1 MHRFRSPARPRWEIF
16 CQVVDNFGDIGVC
29 WRLATDLARRGG
41 GAVRLW
47 VDEWEALRRICPA
60 ATAVDERAGGSV
72 QGVELRRW
80 TSAFVPLV
88 PGEIVVEA
96 FACELPTAQLEAMA
110 ALRQAPLW
118 INLEYLSAE
127 AWVAGCH
134 GMASP
139 HPRLPLVKHFF
150 FPGFD
155 AGTGGLPREADLL
168 ARRDAWRARPEG
180 RAAWLAARGIASGP
194 DALRVS
200 LFAYEQPELPALF
213 DAWAGSGREMLVL
226 VPESRVL
233 GDVQRVLGRE
243 RLQAGDRVVRGA
255 LTACVLPFTDQAGY
269 DELLWACEL
278 NFVRGEDSF
287 VRAQWAARPFVW
299 QIYPQADAAHH
310 DKLEAFLARYLQG
323 LPAAEADALARFWR
337 AWNGCAPDRATPAEA
352 WPALAAALPALDV
365 HARRWC
371 DVQAALPDLATALDT
386 FCSHIAHAAR

>member
-1 MHRFRSPARPRWEIF
+1 MHPTPSAARPRWEIF

-29 WRLATDLARRGG
+29 WRLAADLARRGCG
-41 GAVRLW
+41 SVRLW
-47 VDEWEALRRICPA
+47 VDDWEVLRRICPDA
-60 ATAVDERAGGSV
+60 NRVGGDV
-72 QGVELRRW
+72 RGVELRHW

-88 PGEIVVEA
+88 PGEIVIEA
-96 FACELPTAQLEAMA
+96 FACELPPAQLEAMA
-110 ALRQAPLW
+110 ALRPAPVW

-127 AWVAGCH
+127 GWVAGCH

-155 AGTGGLPREADLL
+155 AGGGGLLREADLL
-168 ARRDAWRARPEG
+168 ACRDAWRVRPEG
-180 RAAWLAARGIASGP
+180 RAAWLAARGIESSP
-194 DALRVS
+194 DVLRVS
-200 LFAYEQPELPALF
+200 LFAYEQPALPALF
-213 DAWAGSGREMLVL
+213 DAWAGGDGEVLVL

-233 GDVQRVLGRE
+233 GDVQAALGRE
-243 RLQAGDRVVRGA
+243 GLRAGDRVVRGA
-255 LTACVLPFTDQAGY
+255 LTTCVLPFTDQAGY

-299 QIYPQADAAHH
+299 QIYPQVEAAHH

-323 LPAAEADALARFWR
+323 LPVAEADALARFWR

-352 WPALAAALPALDV
+352 WPAFAAALPALDL

-371 DVQAALPDLATALDT
+371 DAQAALPDLAAALDT

>member
-1 MHRFRSPARPRWEIF
+1 MHRSRSSARPRWEIF

-29 WRLATDLARRGG
+29 WRLAADLARRGYG
-41 GAVRLW
+41 SVRLW
-47 VDEWEALRRICPA
+47 VDDWAALRRICA
-60 ATAVDERAGGSV
+60 GANAVDEALGGSV
-72 QGVELRRW
+72 QGVELRHW

-96 FACELPTAQLEAMA
+96 FACELPPAQLEAMA
-110 ALRQAPLW
+110 ALRPAPVW

-139 HPRLPLVKHFF
+139 HPRLPLVKRFF

-155 AGTGGLPREADLL
+155 AGAGGLLREADLL
-168 ARRDAWRARPEG
+168 ARRDRWRSHPEG
-180 RAAWLAARGIASGP
+180 AAAWFAARGIDSRP

-200 LFAYEQPELPALF
+200 LFAYEQPDLPALF
-213 DAWAGSGREMLVL
+213 EAWSGGDREVLVL

-233 GDVQRVLGRE
+233 GDVCRALGRE
-243 RLQAGDRVVRGA
+243 RLQAGDRMQRGA
-255 LTACVLPFTDQAGY
+255 LVTHVLPFTDQTGY
-269 DELLWACEL
+269 DALLWACDV

-310 DKLEAFLARYLQG
+310 DKLEAFLVRYLQG
-323 LPAAEADALARFWR
+323 MPAAEADALARFWR
-337 AWNGCAPDRATPAEA
+337 AWNGCAPDRASPATA
-352 WPALAAALPALDV
+352 WPAFAAALPALDV

-371 DVQAALPDLATALDT
+371 DVQAALPDLAVALDT
-386 FCSHIAHAAR
+386 FCSHSAHAAR

>member
-60 ATAVDERAGGSV
+60 AAAVDERAGGSV

-96 FACELPTAQLEAMA
+96 FACELPAAQLEAMA

-139 HPRLPLVKHFF
+139 HPRLPLVKNFF

-180 RAAWLAARGIASGP
+180 
-194 DALRVS
+194 
-200 LFAYEQPELPALF
+200 
-213 DAWAGSGREMLVL
+213 
-226 VPESRVL
+226 
-233 GDVQRVLGRE
+233 
-243 RLQAGDRVVRGA
+243 
-255 LTACVLPFTDQAGY
+255 
-269 DELLWACEL
+269 
-278 NFVRGEDSF
+278 
-287 VRAQWAARPFVW
+287 
-299 QIYPQADAAHH
+299 
-310 DKLEAFLARYLQG
+310 
-323 LPAAEADALARFWR
+323 
-337 AWNGCAPDRATPAEA
+337 
-352 WPALAAALPALDV
+352 
-365 HARRWC
+365 
-371 DVQAALPDLATALDT
+371 
-386 FCSHIAHAAR
+386 